1 MSAQSVHYLVFARFP
16 EISKVKTR
24 LADEIGLESALA
36 LYRAMLLDIVER
48 LLNRRALTVFVHPAE
63 KLDEFKHFIQSELGT
78 HNNLTFSIQQGEN
91 LGDKMLNA
99 FRGHGSRVGSPAII
113 IGTDSPNLPDA
124 FLEMAEEELANKQAV
139 IGGCE
144 DGGFYLMGL
153 HEAVEAA
160 FFGADYSHSRVYA
173 NTLAA
178 LEEELGNVAEIP
190 LWYDVDYLSD
200 LRRMQADLNTDTSG
214 SYTPKRTQSL
224 LNKLFE
230 PSNAHGGTSS
240 EARTTRC

>member
-1 MSAQSVHYLVFARFP
+1 MSEQSPHYLVFARFP
-16 EISKVKTR
+16 EINKVKSR
-24 LADEIGLESALA
+24 LADEVGPEQALA

-63 KLDEFKHFIQSELGT
+63 KLDELKLFIQSELGE
-78 HNNLTFSIQQGEN
+78 HDNLTFGIQQGDN

-99 FRGHGSRVGSPAII
+99 FRLHASSVGSPAII
-113 IGTDSPNLPDA
+113 IGTDSPTLPDA
-124 FLEMAEEELANKQAV
+124 FLEMAEEELAGNRAV

-153 HEAVEAA
+153 HAAVEAA
-160 FFGADYSHSRVYA
+160 FFGADYSHSDVYT

-178 LEEELGNVAEIP
+178 LEEELDKVAEVP

-200 LRRMQADLNTDTSG
+200 LHRMYADLNTDTSG

-224 LNKLFE
+224 LNELFD
-230 PSNAHGGTSS
+230 PSNAHGVNTS
-240 EARTTRC
+240 ETRTTRC